1 MGLSLAMV
9 VASIRSML
17 PQPNPVVETLE
28 EYHFNGETVFTFNGR
43 CFVDLILVI
52 GLIFFEGRI
61 LLAILVG
68 GLIAAVISVKDREI
82 ELFNFV
88 FGNGGNNSI
97 SGINSNGEGQYGQ
110 PGVQY
115 SVGDNT
121 TGGYQSVDSMT

>member
-1 MGLSLAMV
+1 MV
-9 VASIRSML
+9 VASIRSLL

>member
-97 SGINSNGEGQYGQ
+97 SGINNNGEGQYGQ